1 MASLFEPSPPDFEDN
16 TKGGGSSDSGSGDDH
31 NGGGDGGGGGGLRGG
46 AEGAVETDT
55 GFSVLGTGRFSR
67 VVWAR
72 RKRPWAR
79 AGGNVSAIKV
89 GFGIPCCWLT
99 PRSGVDCRR

>member
-16 TKGGGSSDSGSGDDH
+16 AEVGGNSDSSDDD
-31 NGGGDGGGGGGLRGG
+31 NGGGDGGGGGGGFRGG
-46 AEGAVETDT
+46 TVGAVETDT

-79 AGGNVSAIKV
+79 AGGSVSAIKV
-89 GFGIPCCWLT
+89 CFGILF
-99 PRSGVDCRR
+99 SGDPKARVRL